1 MATLKDISRRIGAVK
16 STAKITS
23 AMKMVAAAKLKK
35 AQKSIESARPYVL
48 KLGDMMSELVSALGG
63 EYSHPLIEQREEIK
77 SIAIIVIA
85 SDRGLCGSFNNSLFR
100 QVKYHIE
107 KELKAENPELKVTI
121 IPVGQR
127 TCGFF
132 KKETYPVAKM
142 FPGVFND
149 LKFEVAQE
157 IVDTVQHGF
166 IGGEFDKVLLYYNE
180 FVNVIKQTPKLDT
193 LLPISPK
200 AEEENEG
207 EKKFNVDYIF
217 EPGQEE
223 ILEVLLPKMVN
234 ISVWRAL
241 LESNA
246 AENAARMMAMD
257 NATTNANDLM
267 KYLEM
272 VFNKARQAAI
282 TTEMLEIV
290 SGAEALR
297 GQ

>member
-1 MATLKDISRRIGAVK
+1 MNRQGLTFLNS
-16 STAKITS
+16 S
-23 AMKMVAAAKLKK
+23 
-35 AQKSIESARPYVL
+35 
-48 KLGDMMSELVSALGG
+48 DMMSELVSALGG
-63 EYSHPLIEQREEIK
+63 EYSHPLIEQREEIN
-77 SIAIIVIA
+77 SVAVIVIA

-100 QVKYHIE
+100 QVKNYIE
-107 KELKAENPELKVTI
+107 NELKADNPDLKVTI

-132 KKETYPVAKM
+132 RKEIYPVAKQ

-157 IVDTVQHGF
+157 IVDTVKHGF
-166 IGGEFDKVLLYYNE
+166 ISGEFDKVLLYYNE
-180 FVNVIKQTPKLDT
+180 FINVIRQNPKLDT

-200 AEEENEG
+200 EEAENDSD
-207 EKKFNVDYIF
+207 KKFNVDYIF
-217 EPGQEE
+217 EPSQEE
-223 ILEVLLPKMVN
+223 ILEVLLPKIVN

-282 TTEMLEIV
+282 TTEMLENCLA
-290 SGAEALR
+290 GAEALR